1 MSQKHVLEGLLRP
14 PVEFFPAAVHG
25 SCALVCCGAPWSLA
39 LNPLIGYGLGA
50 AFAGMGVMRF
60 RQGMEIVRYHRNLRR
75 LPHYALTSRQIPVSK
90 KSLILGAWF

>member
-25 SCALVCCGAPWSLA
+25 TCAFVCCGAPWSLA

-50 AFAGMGVMRF
+50 AFAGMGLCVF
-60 RQGMEIVRYHRNLRR
+60 VKAWKLYAITEI
-75 LPHYALTSRQIPVSK
+75 YADSSLCFDQSSNSSK
-90 KSLILGAWF
+90 